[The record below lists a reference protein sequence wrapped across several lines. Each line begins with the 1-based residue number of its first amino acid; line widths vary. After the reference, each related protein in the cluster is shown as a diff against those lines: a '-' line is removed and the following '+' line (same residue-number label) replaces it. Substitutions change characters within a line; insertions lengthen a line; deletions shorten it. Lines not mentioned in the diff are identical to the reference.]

1 MGVIMDKL
9 IAIIIDKL
17 DWKHT
22 YKNRIA
28 AMNLIIHWLNSRYAL
43 LPSMR
48 DELDEIEELEDIS
61 VVESSSK
68 YIIIKFEDELFR
80 VQFIES
86 SYGGYDSCIE
96 DLSQVQKVK
105 PVTRTYTE
113 YVNV

>member
-1 MGVIMDKL
+1 MDKL

-28 AMNLIIHWLNSRYAL
+28 AMNLIIHWSNFRYTL

-61 VVESSSK
+61 VVLV
-68 YIIIKFEDELFR
+68 DEKRSACKRFWKC
-80 VQFIES
+80 VE
-86 SYGGYDSCIE
+86 YDS
-96 DLSQVQKVK
+96 LG
-105 PVTRTYTE
+105 R
-113 YVNV
+113 